1 MLLSTPGARRRPAA
15 AAKRLGLIAALLL
28 GAQVCYAQVAQLVG
42 LAILMSANGGSMGPD
57 MQFVSKGKGSYQLPD
72 ASWQTSYVTVTNK
85 GLEAGK
91 GKQAIPMEFNEFRQA
106 VVNLDTFAVVT
117 DVRFMPVDK
126 DAQPVRPVTL
136 LGRRVLHRPQVE
148 LLEYATVT
156 GAVPVLRFPDG
167 RAVAL
172 PKKPKDFRAA
182 MLLLVG
188 DQPKLAEQ
196 LRGNELEATHARQI
210 LDVYLRWK
218 PAGFD
223 PTALLAAA
231 PAAQ

>member
-1 MLLSTPGARRRPAA
+1 MSLVNSSGLPHRAAIARVFSLL
-15 AAKRLGLIAALLL
+15 LLLL
-28 GAQVCYAQVAQLVG
+28 GAQTAHAQLVNLISTAG
-42 LAILMSANGGSMGPD
+42 MLIINGAMAAD
-57 MQFVSKGKGSYQLPD
+57 MEFVSKGKGSYQLPD
-72 ASWQTSYVTVTNK
+72 ASWQSNYVVVTNK
-85 GLEAGK
+85 GLEVGK
-91 GKQAIPMEFNEFRQA
+91 GKQASPVALDAFRQA
-106 VVNLDTFAVVT
+106 VVNLDTFAVVPA
-117 DVRFMPVDK
+117 VRFLPAGK
-126 DAQPVRPVTL
+126 EQQPVAPITL

-148 LLEYATVT
+148 LLEYATVS

-167 RAVAL
+167 QAVAL

-188 DQPKLAEQ
+188 DQPRLAEQ

-231 PAAQ
+231 PAGQ